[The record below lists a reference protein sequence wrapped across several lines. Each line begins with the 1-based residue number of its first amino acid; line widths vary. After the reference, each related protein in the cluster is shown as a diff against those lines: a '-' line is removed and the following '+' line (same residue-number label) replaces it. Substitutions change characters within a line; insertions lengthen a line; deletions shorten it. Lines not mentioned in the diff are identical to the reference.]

1 MTKLYRGRRTA
12 NSYVILYIIYPPHHC
27 KQQAYINAIQARPVR
42 QPTRTT
48 LAVRD
53 WATGIVEDPKVQ
65 AQLLADARAGRLHPS
80 LMTALLAYAYGK
92 PRETASAEPMIPM
105 SQIEDAR
112 RSLQVKLEHLRQ
124 TLHVTS
130 T

>member
-1 MTKLYRGRRTA
+1 MMKLYSGRRTA
-12 NSYVILYIIYPPHHC
+12 NSYIILYIIYPPHHC
-27 KQQAYINAIQARPVR
+27 KQKASINAIQARPVR

-65 AQLLADARAGRLHPS
+65 ARLLADARAGRLHPS
-80 LMTALLAYAYGK
+80 VMTALMAYAYGK
-92 PRETASAEPMIPM
+92 PRETANAERMIPM
-105 SQIEDAR
+105 SEIEDAR
-112 RSLQVKLEHLRQ
+112 RSLQVKLERIYQ
-124 TLHVTS
+124 TLEITS

>member
-1 MTKLYRGRRTA
+1 MPFKPGQSGNPLGRPMGSR
-12 NSYVILYIIYPPHHC
+12 N
-27 KQQAYINAIQARPVR
+27 K
-42 QPTRTT
+42 TT

-65 AQLLADARAGRLHPS
+65 ARLLADARAGRLHPS
-80 LMTALLAYAYGK
+80 VMTALMAYAYGK

-105 SQIEDAR
+105 SEIEDAR
-112 RSLQVKLEHLRQ
+112 RSLQVKLKRIYQ
-124 TLHVTS
+124 TLEITS